1 MHNPPALEVQNLHAW
16 YGESHVLHGLS
27 LKVDEGETVA
37 LLGRNGVGK
46 STLMRSIVGI
56 LPTRKGTI
64 RVWGADAIAT
74 KPHRIAQLGLG
85 YVPEERG
92 IYASL
97 TVYENLVLPMVLSD
111 RGMSTD
117 EIFELFPNLKERRTS
132 LGGQLSGGEQQM
144 LAIARILYAGAR
156 LMLLDEPTEGLA
168 PVIVQ
173 KIGEVIH
180 LLKKRGISILIAE
193 QNLHFAGRIAD
204 RFYLVDEGR
213 VTAALD
219 RDEFLASRER
229 VEVSVGV

>member
-1 MHNPPALEVQNLHAW
+1 MHKPPALDVANLHAW

-27 LKVDEGETVA
+27 LTVGEGETVA

-46 STLMRSIVGI
+46 STLMRSLVGI
-56 LPTRKGTI
+56 LPTRKGSI
-64 RVWGADAIAT
+64 RVWGADANAT

-97 TVYENLVLPMVLSD
+97 TVIENLVLPLVLSD

-117 EIFELFPNLKERRTS
+117 EIFELLPNLKERRAS

-144 LAIARILYAGAR
+144 LASARILYAGAR

-173 KIGEVIH
+173 KIGEVIQ
-180 LLKKRGISILIAE
+180 LLKKKGISILIAE

-204 RFYLVDEGR
+204 RFYLIDEGR